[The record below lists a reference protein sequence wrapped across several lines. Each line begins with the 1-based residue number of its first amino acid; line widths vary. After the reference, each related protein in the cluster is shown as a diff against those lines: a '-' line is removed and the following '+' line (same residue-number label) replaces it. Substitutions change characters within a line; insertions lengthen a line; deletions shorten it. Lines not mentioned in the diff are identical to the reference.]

1 MGLQCAGLPSDE
13 RGEDGSVRPLE
24 AWSRVAAPECG
35 DLVAQHEERDVLGG
49 GGAAQQQDKPEQ
61 LPEDQVKQPQ

>member
-1 MGLQCAGLPSDE
+1 MNDQGKEL
-13 RGEDGSVRPLE
+13 
-24 AWSRVAAPECG
+24 
-35 DLVAQHEERDVLGG
+35 DVLGG